1 MIKNYFKDVN
11 GHSQSDEAKRE
22 KAVSAVLEIIQAAA
36 NQTGS
41 QVSLNLIQSK
51 LNDAADAVQAAL
63 EKK

>member
-11 GHSQSDEAKRE
+11 GLSQSDEAKRE

-41 QVSLNLIQSK
+41 QVSLTLIQSK